1 VANTWNSLP
10 NWVISVNTTNMF
22 KARLDKFWHN
32 QDTIHNFRAQL
43 LGTGGTGIIV
53 SFAWEEYYQV
63 IISQSD

>member
-1 VANTWNSLP
+1 
-10 NWVISVNTTNMF
+10 MF